1 MSKSLPLAGIKVFD
15 LTTAAAGPWSTLLL
29 GALGADVLRIEPPR
43 PDIAVSVPPRVHG
56 MGVLYIA
63 CNMNKRTVALD
74 LTDPGDR
81 AKADRLL
88 ASADVFVENMRP
100 GAAKKLDL
108 DHESLSAQNPGIV
121 TVSIS
126 GYGQRGPMAT
136 EACTD
141 PLAQAYCGWTS
152 ITGSPGGRGE
162 FLRYYA
168 QVDLT
173 TASFAAEAVLLAL
186 FERTR
191 TGVGKHIEVALVQSG
206 IALQSTRIAEYLATG
221 TQPLPAGSAAASTA
235 PNQAFHCEDRRWIA
249 VAVESDEQ
257 WSALVDALAVPGLG
271 APEYASN
278 AARVRN
284 RDALAATLSDVF
296 AARPARHWLLLLGR
310 AGVPAAPMLGYDQL
324 EGHKQIAANGLLIEQ
339 ATPWGPL
346 GTVAAPW
353 AFDGARPTLTA
364 SPLPGSG
371 NAEWIGEGGAE

>member
-1 MSKSLPLAGIKVFD
+1 MTQPLPLKGIKVFD
-15 LTTAAAGPWSTLLL
+15 LTTAAAGPWSTFLL

-43 PDIAVSVPPRVHG
+43 ADIAVTVPPRVTG

-74 LTDPGDR
+74 LTQPDDR

-88 ASADVFVENMRP
+88 KSADVFVENMRP
-100 GAAKKLDL
+100 GAAKKLGL
-108 DHESLSAQNPGIV
+108 DRDTLATKNPGLV

-152 ITGSPGGRGE
+152 ITGAPGGRGE

-221 TQPLPAGSAAASTA
+221 EQPRPMGSAAASTA
-235 PNQAFHCEDRRWIA
+235 PNQAFRGEDRRWFT
-249 VAVESDEQ
+249 VSVESEAQ
-257 WSALVDALAVPGLG
+257 WSALVSALSNPALEDTRLG
-271 APEYASN
+271 TNAGRVAHRGELAS
-278 AARVRN
+278 
-284 RDALAATLSDVF
+284 LLSAHF
-296 AARPARHWLLLLGR
+296 GTRPARHWLLTLSR
-310 AGVPAAPMLGYDQL
+310 AGVPAAPVLGYDQL
-324 EGHKQIAANGLLIEQ
+324 DGNPQIATNQLLARLATHWGTLDTVSLPWSFNGER
-339 ATPWGPL
+339 PPL
-346 GTVAAPW
+346 TSA
-353 AFDGARPTLTA
+353 
-364 SPLPGSG
+364 PLPGSG
-371 NAEWIGEGGAE
+371 TASWEASE